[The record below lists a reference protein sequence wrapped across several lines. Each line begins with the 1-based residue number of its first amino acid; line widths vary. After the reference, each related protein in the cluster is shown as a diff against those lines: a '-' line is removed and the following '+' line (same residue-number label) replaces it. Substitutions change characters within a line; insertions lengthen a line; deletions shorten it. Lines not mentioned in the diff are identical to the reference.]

1 MKLDKPRQFKTGLIM
16 SAVNKITKYNLEDQT
31 RELNEKGT
39 SLRDIADILTKESGY
54 KISKDSVA
62 SFLKSD
68 VKHTAEIIEKKTQ
81 LQVAVAEA
89 EISTIEDR
97 KKVIKGLLELAEKAK
112 FDRDRIAAY
121 KVATEALD
129 SLDKRLGQVSPNAS
143 NTTNIQN
150 NFIVLKNKME
160 AYEAAGIFNESN

>member
-1 MKLDKPRQFKTGLIM
+1 M
-16 SAVNKITKYNLEDQT
+16 SAVNRITKYNLEDLT
-31 RELNEKGT
+31 RELDEKGT
-39 SLRDIADILTKESGY
+39 SLRDIADILTKESGH

-97 KKVIKGLLELAEKAK
+97 KTVIKGLLELAEKAK
-112 FDRDRIAAY
+112 YDRDRIAAY

-129 SLDKRLGQVSPNAS
+129 SLDKRLGKLSS
-143 NTTNIQN
+143 NSGITNN
-150 NFIVLKNKME
+150 VNVLSLSEIPTDQLLRMLD
-160 AYEAAGIFNESN
+160 APAR